1 MNYRILV
8 LREPEDPTQDAVTD
22 PIYEDVFDAN
32 EDMADEIGTQA
43 GLCIEEAIVCDV
55 AALQEGKS

>member
-8 LREPEDPTQDAVTD
+8 LREPEDPTQDAVVD
-22 PIYEDVFDAN
+22 PIYEGVFDA
-32 EDMADEIGTQA
+32 DVDTADEIGEQA

-55 AALQEGKS
+55 AALGKKS